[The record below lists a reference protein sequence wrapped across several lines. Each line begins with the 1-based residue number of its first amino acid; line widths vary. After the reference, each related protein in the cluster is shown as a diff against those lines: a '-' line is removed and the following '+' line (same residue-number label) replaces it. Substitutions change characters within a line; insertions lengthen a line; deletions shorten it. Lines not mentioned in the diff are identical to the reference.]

1 MAVRVV
7 NSTIACVTTPKVNI
21 NLSKLPNSRKFS
33 RFPGASVRFDGYT
46 AMFFASGRINVLG
59 LKNLELLELTMDS
72 LSKYLGS
79 AGYNV
84 EVNGT
89 VKNVVTFAAGTER
102 VNLARS
108 YDYIKR
114 CGCFCMLEQELYP
127 ALRIW
132 HKDKKWTALV
142 YHTGNLIVTGTANV
156 GEAFAAS
163 DFILRSLVYA

>member
-1 MAVRVV
+1 MVRVV
-7 NSTIACVTTPKVNI
+7 NSTIACITQPKVHI
-21 NLSKLPNSRKFS
+21 HLSNLPKSRQYR

-59 LKNLELLELTMDS
+59 LKNLEHLEATMQVLTD
-72 LSKYLGS
+72 YLRS

-84 EVNGT
+84 DVKGT
-89 VKNVVTFAAGTER
+89 VKNVVTFAAGNCR

-108 YDYIKR
+108 YDYIKS
-114 CGCFCMLEQELYP
+114 CGCICMLEQELYP

-132 HKDKKWTALV
+132 QQDYKWTAMV

-156 GEAFAAS
+156 SEAFEAS
-163 DFILRSLVYA
+163 NFILRSMVRT